1 MTRRLVRMSL
11 IIIMLA
17 IVTGSIYQLFLIEHK
32 INTAQQDEQ
41 IFTSQTWKF
50 AISFTKLQAAQ
61 QAYVATGQDPVYWAD
76 QVSSKFDS
84 LTVDLGILTNIATAS
99 DAINAL
105 AEIDLLLQHME
116 QMDQLVLDHAA
127 TGQDLIA
134 SDLIF
139 TDGLELTNR
148 AVNQIELARTSE
160 KNVRSERLQSQQSDQ
175 AMLFAMATG
184 TSIIVAFLL
193 LPVKQV
199 KRRLGLNSLNL
210 TLARARVPQ
219 APRTIRYQSFKPAET
234 INRLSFDFSQLPE
247 KTTATPSPNLKLTA
261 KLCTDL
267 GRLTNIDEL
276 SGLLAN
282 ATALLDASGL
292 VIWIRNEDG
301 NTLRPAMGHGYSS
314 NALFRMGTISCDS
327 DNATAAAFRTEQLC
341 VVPKCKTNL
350 GAIVVPLLASNY
362 CVGVMSVE
370 IKEGRETSESVQA
383 IASLLAAQLATL
395 VAADPVHQAKYI
407 QG

>member
-1 MTRRLVRMSL
+1 MTRRLVRMSF
-11 IIIMLA
+11 IIIMLT
-17 IVTGSIYQLFLIEHK
+17 IVTGSIYQFFLIEHQ

-41 IFTSQTWKF
+41 IFTSRAWKF
-50 AISFTKLQAAQ
+50 ALSFTKLQAAQ

-76 QVSSKFDS
+76 QVSSKLDR
-84 LTVDLGILTNIATAS
+84 LTVDLGILTNMATAP
-99 DAINAL
+99 DVINAL
-105 AEIDLLLQHME
+105 EETSLILQHME

-127 TGQDLIA
+127 TGQELIA

-148 AVNQIELARTSE
+148 AVNQIELARTTE
-160 KNVRSERLQSQQSDQ
+160 KNIRSERLQSKQSEQ
-175 AMLFAMATG
+175 TILFATATG
-184 TSIIVAFLL
+184 TGIIVAFLL

-210 TLARARVPQ
+210 TLARARVPKT
-219 APRTIRYQSFKPAET
+219 PRTIRYQSFKPAKT
-234 INRLSFDFSQLPE
+234 INRLSFDFSQLP
-247 KTTATPSPNLKLTA
+247 KKATATPSPNLKLTA

-276 SGLLAN
+276 SGLLEN
-282 ATALLDASGL
+282 ATVLLDASGL

-301 NTLRPAMGHGYSS
+301 NTLRPAIGHGYSS
-314 NALFRMGTISCDS
+314 DALFRMGTISCNS

-341 VVPKCKTNL
+341 VVPKYKANL
-350 GAIVVPLLASNY
+350 GAIVVPLLAPNG

-383 IASLLAAQLATL
+383 MASLLAAQLATL
-395 VAADPVHQAKYI
+395 VAADPEHQAERI